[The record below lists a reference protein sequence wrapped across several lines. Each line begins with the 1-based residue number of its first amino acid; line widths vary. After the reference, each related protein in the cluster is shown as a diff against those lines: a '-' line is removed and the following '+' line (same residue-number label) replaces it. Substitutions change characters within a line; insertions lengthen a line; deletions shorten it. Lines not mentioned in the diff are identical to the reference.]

1 LIKKENLVKI
11 NLGKI
16 MAKTIKQPL
25 TIAQWIWGILSF
37 VSILG
42 GLVLGTL
49 GFLRDMLGLPYDQ
62 NWIRIAENAMNEFLV
77 TNLSWQTWGTILL
90 AFGVIIF
97 ALLMNRLATEE
108 ERLLEKMNR
117 RAQRLQD
124 AKIAE

>member
-1 LIKKENLVKI
+1 
-11 NLGKI
+11 
-16 MAKTIKQPL
+16 MAKIIKQPR
-25 TIAQWIWGILSF
+25 TIAQWIFGILSL

-42 GLVLGTL
+42 GLTLGTL

-90 AFGVIIF
+90 ALGVIIF
-97 ALLMNRLATEE
+97 ALLMNRLATQE
-108 ERLLEKMNR
+108 ERLLEKSNR

-124 AKIAE
+124 ATIAE

>member
-1 LIKKENLVKI
+1 
-11 NLGKI
+11 
-16 MAKTIKQPL
+16 MAKKIKQPL

-37 VSILG
+37 ATILG
-42 GLVLGTL
+42 GLTLGTL
-49 GFLRDMLGLPYDQ
+49 GFLRDMLGLPYEQ

-77 TNLSWQTWGTILL
+77 TNLPWQTWGTILL
-90 AFGVIIF
+90 AFGVIVF

-108 ERLLEKMNR
+108 ERLLEKSNR